1 MRNASHSDMKDKES
15 IPAAQGGEKP
25 DLFDKLMRLPLLR
38 IFYPFYEKHKSI
50 LLYLFFG
57 GVTTLVDFLTYA
69 LFAYVILRDLAYY
82 EHPSN
87 VIAWAT
93 AVAVAYVTNRA
104 FVFHDR
110 ADGARG
116 IFFEILRF
124 TGSRVL
130 TLLFSEAVILV
141 FVTWLG
147 LHDFAVKAVAS
158 VAVVILNYLLSRFLV
173 FLKKS

>member
-1 MRNASHSDMKDKES
+1 MDEKETLPTATDG
-15 IPAAQGGEKP
+15 IRKP
-25 DLFDKLMRLPLLR
+25 DIFDRLMRLPFLR
-38 IFYPFYEKHKSI
+38 IFCPFYEKHKSI

-69 LFAYVILRDLAYY
+69 LFAYVILRDLPFY

-87 VIAWAT
+87 VIAWAA

-104 FVFHDR
+104 FVFESR
-110 ADGARG
+110 ARG
-116 IFFEILRF
+116 GREILFEILRF

>member
-1 MRNASHSDMKDKES
+1 MDEKKSHPE
-15 IPAAQGGEKP
+15 AEGGKQSP
-25 DLFDKLMRLPLLR
+25 DVFDRLMRLPVLR
-38 IFYPFYEKHKSI
+38 ILYPFYEKHKSI

-57 GVTTLVDFLTYA
+57 GVTTLVDFLTFA
-69 LFAYVILRDLAYY
+69 LFNYVILGGVSYR

-87 VIAWAT
+87 VIAWAA

-104 FVFHDR
+104 FVFQSR
-110 ADGARG
+110 AYSGRA
-116 IFFEILRF
+116 IALEVLRF

-158 VAVVILNYLLSRFLV
+158 VAVVILNYVLSRFLV
-173 FLKKS
+173 FLKK